1 MSKPQ
6 FMQMIMTIAVIAGLD
21 VSAAKAENLLDFLTP
36 RPPPAEALVPMETIL
51 EAARTAAPGQVVE
64 IELERKWRMWVYEVE
79 VIPQRGGPKMRLI
92 YDAQTG
98 GLISWRKG

>member
-1 MSKPQ
+1 
-6 FMQMIMTIAVIAGLD
+6 MQMIMTIAVIAGLD
-21 VSAAKAENLLDFLTP
+21 VSAAKAEILLDFRTP
-36 RPPPAEALVPMETIL
+36 RRPPAEALVPMETIL